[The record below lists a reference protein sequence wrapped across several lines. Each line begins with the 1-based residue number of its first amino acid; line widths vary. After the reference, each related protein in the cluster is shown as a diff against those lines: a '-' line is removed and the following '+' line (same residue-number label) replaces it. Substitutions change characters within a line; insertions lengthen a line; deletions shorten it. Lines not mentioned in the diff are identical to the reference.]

1 MSDHVEIKIDPAV
14 NHTAVKVKD
23 LKTSVRFYHEVM
35 GLPVVRQLGSPDNPR
50 VVFLPGVEL
59 SKREEDGDETPGFF
73 GHIGLAVDNI
83 EEMCRHLEEQ
93 GVEFDVPLK
102 EIVFEEIGE
111 RLKLAF
117 FKDPDGITVEFVQW
131 RPL

>member
-1 MSDHVEIKIDPAV
+1 MSGSVEIKIDPTV

-23 LKTSVRFYHEVM
+23 LKASVRFYHEVL
-35 GLPVVRQLGSPDNPR
+35 GLPILRQIDSPEDPR

-59 SKREEDGDETPGFF
+59 SQREDDGDDVPGFF
-73 GHIGLAVDNI
+73 GHIGLAVENI
-83 EEMCRHLEEQ
+83 EEMCRHLEAQ

-102 EIVFEEIGE
+102 EITFEKIGE